1 MLEISDVAIDRAHLK
16 SAKKNVFFN
25 QKVAEY
31 YERLMKDPFHS
42 DIMLRIDRKLEKL
55 ESCNRFWEL
64 DVYRQGEVKEFLS
77 TILCGDKFCNN
88 CKKVKQAHRMKQ
100 FNGHIMK
107 SAKDHSLS
115 QLVLTVPNCSGEEL
129 SDTIKRIFKAFT
141 RLITYFKESK
151 KIKGLDF
158 RKLIGYRGAIRS
170 LEITYQGDEYHPHLH
185 VLIAHKRSTGKKKN
199 VNKYSFDKYKNKDIR
214 KFTDFEILIQKIW
227 RLLIDGV
234 KVTKENIEE
243 LDIGYSC
250 TMDKFQ
256 ENDFIELF
264 KYMTKAVTEEEG
276 KIMTYENFKELYF
289 TLNRVRQIQG
299 YGIYYNVK
307 DTEITEDVFEETMT
321 EYDEL
326 IESLRQKENPVRVD
340 QTLAELVKEDN
351 YTVISRKRIGHY
363 IRIINQNEMK
373 ANKKR

>member
-1 MLEISDVAIDRAHLK
+1 MLGISDVAIDRAHLK
-16 SAKKNVFFN
+16 SANKNVFYN
-25 QKVAEY
+25 KKVAEY

-42 DIMLRIDRKLEKL
+42 DLMLRIDRKLEKL
-55 ESCNRFWEL
+55 ESCNRYWEL
-64 DVYRQGEVKEFLS
+64 DVYKKGEVKEFLS

-88 CKKVKQAHRMKQ
+88 CKKVKQAHRMRQ

-107 SAKDHSLS
+107 SAKESNLS
-115 QLVLTVPNCSGEEL
+115 QLVLTVPNCNGEEL
-129 SDTIKRIFKAFT
+129 SDTIRRMFKSFT

-151 KIKGLDF
+151 RIKGLDF
-158 RKLIGYRGAIRS
+158 GKLINYKGAIRS

-185 VLIAHKRSTGKKKN
+185 VLIAHKKSFGKGKHI
-199 VNKYSFDKYKNKDIR
+199 NKYSFDKHNKKDIR

-227 RLLIDGV
+227 RLLNTGIEV
-234 KVTKENIEE
+234 KLENIKD

-250 TMDKFQ
+250 TMDKFK
-256 ENDFIELF
+256 EDDFLELF

-276 KIMTYENFKELYF
+276 KVMTYENFKELYF

-307 DTEITEDVFEETMT
+307 DTEITEDVFEDTMT

-326 IESLRQKENPVRVD
+326 IESLRQKENPERVD